1 LFDVKSLPNRAKVLA
16 RNEGSGKGPI
26 REARDARHLGN
37 GVIILFV
44 LALLDRS
51 PLDSLKTDFLTLPIL
66 LPIFLLGAYLT
77 AHWQWQD
84 LQKKYPEDRLP
95 PWE

>member
-1 LFDVKSLPNRAKVLA
+1 MSKASQIEQKYWQETKAA
-16 RNEGSGKGPI
+16 GKGRFVK
-26 REARDARHLGN
+26 REMLGTLVN
-37 GVIILFV
+37 GVIFLFV